1 MLIETKMCSWL
12 FQDGCKPD
20 KSPSVMNNFGL
31 PVQNARHSKC
41 PAAVHCFPPFALR
54 HFRSFTRREVTRHS
68 SQGLVCPCRLLR
80 ANEEGGRAGS
90 GFLRPPSSQTSLRVR
105 ELHLRW
111 FSNRTEVLRDTL
123 PFHFF
128 LCQILSSSDIFSK
141 FWSITNFYWI
151 FHTSIF
157 MPSANLAQS
166 AVQPRPRLVLP
177 FLRDFGRRGQLEMG
191 GLRRCGCEGSRLTLQ
206 QTEAALFHHL

>member
-1 MLIETKMCSWL
+1 MFYHTVCVLLYFIHFDFCVFIRQIDFVKQRWKYKQEGVVLIETKMCSWL

-111 FSNRTEVLRDTL
+111 FSNRTEILRDTL

-128 LCQILSSSDIFSK
+128 WVK
-141 FWSITNFYWI
+141 F
-151 FHTSIF
+151 
-157 MPSANLAQS
+157 
-166 AVQPRPRLVLP
+166 
-177 FLRDFGRRGQLEMG
+177 
-191 GLRRCGCEGSRLTLQ
+191 
-206 QTEAALFHHL
+206 